1 MFMFRSSSLAA
12 FLLSGLLLATS
23 SNAQALFD
31 VRISIRSQCSAQ
43 QPLFGPQARGAARV
57 TCQPG
62 ATPYQSHLINMGDD
76 RWEALGADGDLLVD
90 GGLDTSTLRLSRK
103 EILLAPL
110 PDASALTAKL
120 IYVIF

>member
-1 MFMFRSSSLAA
+1 MLLFRVTSLVAS
-12 FLLSGLLLATS
+12 FLSGLVLAAS
-23 SNAQALFD
+23 ANAQALFD

-43 QPLFGPQARGAARV
+43 QPLFGPRARGAATV

-90 GGLDTSTLRLSRK
+90 GELDTSRSEERRVGKESR
-103 EILLAPL
+103 
-110 PDASALTAKL
+110 SR
-120 IYVIF
+120 